1 MKKEHMRKRNPY
13 WVSLFFLYLTVCM
26 SSCQDDKVS
35 SGEYDPSKP
44 VVFANFTPDE
54 GGIRTA
60 FYITGE
66 NFGNDPTKI
75 RISIGGKVAH
85 TIGCNNNEI
94 YCMVPRHAYDEVV
107 KVSMLSADGQTSI
120 LDYEFEKRFTYVAK
134 TAVGTLCGKVDEK
147 GNAAD
152 VDGVFGDASFNNPE
166 WLLLDTFGIEKCL
179 YLSSPGKSLRK
190 IDLDNKQVSTLIT
203 NGQGSFRSM
212 RHTTF
217 DTTGDTIFIAD
228 DNGQNNKNLREVAYL
243 LRSENFRKAKAYVY
257 DRCGYSCTYQP
268 LDQTVYYN
276 TYWKAGL
283 QKAVYD
289 PLTKGMVGQ
298 EVFPVYE
305 SKDAH
310 SFLHTHPEGHYMY
323 ILGANCVFKSMYNKG
338 TKKFQTPT
346 ILAGKLSEGNYVDGP
361 GTTAR
366 FGEPFQGTF
375 VKNEDYVRD
384 GKADI
389 YDFYLCDRSS
399 HCIRKVTPEGI
410 VSTFAGRGSVSSD
423 GKVEGYID
431 GDLRTEAR
439 FKKPSGIAYD
449 EKAQVFYIADVD
461 NHRIRTISVE

>member
-1 MKKEHMRKRNPY
+1 MRKKY
-13 WVSLFFLYLTVCM
+13 ACWASLFFLYLATCM
-26 SSCQDDKVS
+26 SSCQDEKID

-44 VVFANFTPDE
+44 VVFTDFTPDE

-66 NFGNDPTKI
+66 NFGNDPSKV

-107 KVSMLSADGQTSI
+107 KVSMLSADGKTSI
-120 LDYEFEKRFTYVAK
+120 IDYEFEKRFTY
-134 TAVGTLCGKVDEK
+134 TPQISVGTLCGKVDEK
-147 GNAAD
+147 GDAAD
-152 VDGVFGDASFNNPE
+152 VNGSFEDARFNNPE
-166 WLLLDTFGIEKCL
+166 WLMLDTFGIEKSL
-179 YLSSPGKSLRK
+179 YILSPSNSLRK
-190 IDLDNKQVSTLIT
+190 IDLDKEFVSTLIT
-203 NGQGSFRSM
+203 NGQGSFKSM
-212 RHTTF
+212 RNTTF
-217 DTTGDTIFIAD
+217 DTTGDTIFVSD
-228 DNGQNNKNLREVAYL
+228 DNGQNNKDKREIAYL

-257 DRCGYSCTYQP
+257 DRCGYSCAYHP
-268 LDQTVYYN
+268 LDQTLYYN

-283 QKAVYD
+283 QKAVFN
-289 PLTKGMVGQ
+289 PETNGMVGQ

-305 SKDAH
+305 SRDSH
-310 SFLHTHPEGHYMY
+310 SYLHIHPKGNYMY
-323 ILGANCVFKSMYNKG
+323 ILGSNCVFKSMYNKE
-338 TKKFQTPT
+338 TKKFQSPV
-346 ILAGKLSEGNYVDGP
+346 ILAGKLAEESYVDGP
-361 GTTAR
+361 GTSAR

-375 VKNEDYVRD
+375 VKNEDYVKA

-389 YDFYLCDRSS
+389 YDFYLCDRKA

-431 GDLRTEAR
+431 GDLRKEAR
-439 FKKPSGIAYD
+439 FKKPSGIAYN
-449 EKAQVFYIADVD
+449 ERTQTFYIADVD